1 MKQWAVVAACAVA
14 AIGVVVM
21 LGWHSQQ
28 LRVVQLYVSFVPM
41 QYNAALAFVL
51 IGGALCGV
59 FSQRRWLALT
69 AAGSVITLG
78 TLTLLQYVLGISLGI
93 DQWLMD
99 DSLIVGALHPG
110 RMAPNTAVCFVLSG
124 VAIVRTSTG
133 TSSGSSATAAI
144 IAAIVFSLA
153 LVAFVGYL
161 MAMPTAYGWGQLTR
175 MALHTAV
182 AFLLASSALVAWHWQ
197 LAEQRLP
204 AWLPTLV
211 AIAAMTT
218 SVLFAQSLLAQ
229 QDIQLQAKATGFQ
242 ITLSHR
248 LADLQTALERMAGR
262 QQRRLPTDPPALWR
276 ADADLYRRHFQ
287 EVKGLAILAA
297 DGQPLHSSPPQHRA
311 ATTLDCC
318 GGPVSAA
325 HPVAASAVN
334 PQGEFLIVHAIL
346 QQDPE
351 VAQLVATCDFPSFL
365 QGTPALLD
373 SFDVQLASSS
383 DGPPSGF
390 NRVLRLAGATY
401 PLQLRPLPGQG
412 RNHGAVAMVLL
423 AGMGASMLLYWLVT
437 SRQKISQ
444 TMQTLQV
451 YAASLDRS
459 NQELQQFAYV
469 AAHDLRSP
477 LRGLS
482 HLTRFIREDVEEAD
496 ATLPESVQQYIAE
509 LDAQVQRMQGLL
521 SGLLDYSR
529 VGREV
534 QPVSQV
540 NLEKLVDDAIAMAD
554 VPEGF
559 CVTKPVQYPLLQAPP
574 NALSRVLQNLIDNAV
589 KHHDEPRGRIAIDV
603 EDRSDQV
610 LFRIADDGPGI
621 PANAREKVFQIFQTL
636 KPKSK
641 SSSPSHSQNVN
652 SGIGLAIVRKLV
664 IDAGGTIQIQDS
676 QWGGAEFRIEWPKKP
691 APRVEPTA
699 VRVP

>member
-1 MKQWAVVAACAVA
+1 MKQWAVVAACAVT
-14 AIGVVVM
+14 AIGLVVM
-21 LGWHSQQ
+21 LGWHFQQ
-28 LRVVQLYVSFVPM
+28 PRAVQLYVSFVPM
-41 QYNAALAFVL
+41 QYNAALAFAL
-51 IGGALCGV
+51 LGGALCGL
-59 FSQRRWLALT
+59 FAQRQGIALT

-78 TLTLLQYVLGISLGI
+78 MLTLLQYVLGVSLGI

-99 DSLIVGALHPG
+99 HSMIVDIPHPG

-133 TSSGSSATAAI
+133 TSSAASAAAAI
-144 IAAIVFSLA
+144 LSAIVFSLA

-242 ITLSHR
+242 ITLNHR
-248 LADLQTALERMAGR
+248 LADLQKALERMAGR
-262 QQRRLPTDPPALWR
+262 QQRPLPTDRPAQWR
-276 ADADLYRRHFQ
+276 EDTDWYRRHFL
-287 EVKGLAILAA
+287 EIKGLAILAA
-297 DGQPLHSSPPQHRA
+297 DGQPLHCSPPDHRPVVTA
-311 ATTLDCC
+311 DCC
-318 GGPVSAA
+318 GGPVSAVQ
-325 HPVAASAVN
+325 PMAASAVN
-334 PQGEFLIVHAIL
+334 RQGEFLIVHAISTEG
-346 QQDPE
+346 QQA
-351 VAQLVATCDFPSFL
+351 AQLVATCDFSSFL
-365 QGTPALLD
+365 QGTPALLEA
-373 SFDVQLASSS
+373 FDVQLAAAT

-390 NRVLRLAGATY
+390 HRVLRLSDATY

-412 RNHGAVAMVLL
+412 RNLGAVAMVLL
-423 AGMGASMLLYWLVT
+423 AGMGVSALLYWLVT
-437 SRQKISQ
+437 SQQKISQ
-444 TMQTLQV
+444 TMQTLRV

-496 ATLPESVQQYIAE
+496 AALPNSVQQYIAE

-529 VGREV
+529 VGREA
-534 QPVSQV
+534 QPVTQV
-540 NLEKLVDDAIAMAD
+540 KLEKLVDDAIAMSD
-554 VPEGF
+554 VPAGF

-574 NALSRVLQNLIDNAV
+574 NALARVLQNLIDNAV
-589 KHHDEPRGRIAIDV
+589 KHHDQPRGRIAIDI
-603 EDRSDQV
+603 EDQGDMV

-641 SSSPSHSQNVN
+641 FSSHSQSAN

-664 IDAGGTIQIQDS
+664 VDAGGTIQVQES
-676 QWGGAEFRIEWPKKP
+676 QWGGAEFRVGWPKKP
-691 APRVEPTA
+691 APRVDSTA
-699 VRVP
+699 LPVP